1 MKPPSRRR
9 YSTRSAL
16 GEICAREMMCSD
28 RVMIRGVEVG
38 VTTDA
43 EDAFN

>member
-1 MKPPSRRR
+1 
-9 YSTRSAL
+9 
-16 GEICAREMMCSD
+16 MMCSD

-43 EDAFN
+43 EDAFNYELSA